1 MRHMKKK
8 HSEQA
13 KDLDTT
19 KIQPVSVARTENTN
33 QSNHDEATVN
43 IDTQDFANISFDQ
56 NIGDCDIDKSKDSV
70 SIIDFNDFD
79 VDLNTS
85 FDLHPSINNQEVCLS
100 MPDLENEQEITFGKL
115 HQLLILRMWNNPF
128 QI

>member
-13 KDLDTT
+13 KDLDSS
-19 KIQPVSVARTENTN
+19 KIQPVNVSRTENN
-33 QSNHDEATVN
+33 DQNDNDEPTDNV
-43 IDTQDFANISFDQ
+43 DTEDFANISFDQ
-56 NIGDCDIDKSKDSV
+56 NIGESDIDKDKHSG

-85 FDLHPSINNQEVCLS
+85 FDLQESINNQEVCLS

-115 HQLLILRMWNNPF
+115 LHLFILIRIW
-128 QI
+128 